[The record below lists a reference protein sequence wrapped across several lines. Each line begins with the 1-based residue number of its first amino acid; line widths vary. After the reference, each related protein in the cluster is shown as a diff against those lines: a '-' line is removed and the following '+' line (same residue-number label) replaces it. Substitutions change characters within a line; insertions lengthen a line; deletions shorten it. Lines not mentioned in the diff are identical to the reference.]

1 MEQPKYFGAFLNGI
15 MKREYEGDNTIT
27 PEYLKEAIFSDFP
40 EVTTEKITEMYNY
53 MKELIALA
61 AHEDYDPS
69 QIDTFLKLK
78 KTTLTQTQKEAFSKF
93 WRTRRAQ
100 IHDVVCQR
108 ATWDNTFDRVAWRID
123 VKTRTKESLA
133 EGVELNEPVAI
144 YELHINLAGDQK
156 KKDVARFEMDKD
168 QLRDVLAQV
177 VSIEKD
183 IQVAAGGGS
192 GNADK

>member
-1 MEQPKYFGAFLNGI
+1 MEQAKYFGAFLNGL

-27 PEYLKEAIFSDFP
+27 AEYLKEAIFSDFS
-40 EVTTEKITEMYNY
+40 EVTVEKITEMYNY

-78 KTTLTQTQKEAFSKF
+78 KTALTQTQKEAFSKF
-93 WRTRRAQ
+93 WRSHRAR

-133 EGVELNEPVAI
+133 EGRELNEPVAI
-144 YELHINLAGDQK
+144 YELHINLAGDQG
-156 KKDVARFEMDKD
+156 KKDVARFEMDKE
-168 QLRDVLAQV
+168 QLRQVLAQV

-183 IQVAAGGGS
+183 IQVAAAGGS
-192 GNADK
+192 EQK

>member
-1 MEQPKYFGAFLNGI
+1 MEQAKYFGAFLNGI

-27 PEYLKEAIFSDFP
+27 PKYLKEAIFSEFA
-40 EVTTEKITEMYNY
+40 EVTIEKIVEMYDY

-93 WRTRRAQ
+93 WRGHRAQ

-123 VKTRTKESLA
+123 LKTRTKESLA
-133 EGVELNEPVAI
+133 EGVELNDAVAI

-156 KKDVARFEMDKD
+156 KKDVARFEMDKE
-168 QLRDVLAQV
+168 QLQQVLAQV
-177 VSIEKD
+177 AAIEKD
-183 IQVAAGGGS
+183 IQVAAAG

>member
-1 MEQPKYFGAFLNGI
+1 MEQAKFFGAFLNGI
-15 MKREYEGDNTIT
+15 MKREYEGDASIT
-27 PEYLKEAIFSDFP
+27 PEYLKEAIFSEFP
-40 EVTTEKITEMYNY
+40 EVTVEKIVEMYNY

-93 WRTRRAQ
+93 WRSHRGQ

-108 ATWDNTFDRVAWRID
+108 AIWDNTFDRVAWRID

-133 EGVELNEPVAI
+133 EGVELNDPVAI

-156 KKDVARFEMDKD
+156 KKDVARFEMDKE
-168 QLRDVLAQV
+168 QLKEVLAQV
-177 VSIEKD
+177 TSIEKD
-183 IQVAAGGGS
+183 IQAAAG